1 MKDNSGEGTL
11 TIFPQMIQSISYV
24 HDDGELP
31 IRGVRSE
38 WTCAHEIR
46 VCYGV
51 CAAMV
56 GMFFSLFL
64 VFIYSRQIG
73 SAKVV
78 FLDGITKYFVIFL

>member
-1 MKDNSGEGTL
+1 MKDNPGDWTL
-11 TIFPQMIQSISYV
+11 TTCPQMIRSISYV

-56 GMFFSLFL
+56 GMFFSLLLF
-64 VFIYSRQIG
+64 FILSRQIG
-73 SAKVV
+73 SAKVEI
-78 FLDGITKYFVIFL
+78 FGGTTKYFIVFL

>member
-1 MKDNSGEGTL
+1 MKDNPGDWTL
-11 TIFPQMIQSISYV
+11 TTCLQMIRSISYV
-24 HDDGELP
+24 HGDGELP

-56 GMFFSLFL
+56 GMFFSLLLF
-64 VFIYSRQIG
+64 FILSRQIG
-73 SAKVV
+73 SAKVA
-78 FLDGITKYFVIFL
+78 FFDGNTKYFIVFL